1 MKESERYCP
10 QFRIIDMPSR
20 QINDCFL
27 QKACVLFSN
36 RRVFLLPFPSLV
48 LQVIEN
54 GEVYQKLKGF
64 PALSILRWNQD
75 GIRGAHQALR
85 PGLHDLRGY
94 CVLQGA
100 IRWKTG
106 PSPHLLIWSRE
117 KLL

>member
-1 MKESERYCP
+1 MRAAE
-10 QFRIIDMPSR
+10 D
-20 QINDCFL
+20 DT
-27 QKACVLFSN
+27 CVLFSN

-94 CVLQGA
+94 RVLHKGT
-100 IRWKTG
+100 IRWKMG
-106 PSPHLLIWSRE
+106 LALISSSGQRG
-117 KLL
+117 KLSTSHYKVN